1 MFEIINH
8 NLIKMKKVLLL
19 LLLSTSISYGQLGYW
34 TAYNFNVKPGSEET
48 VLNLFNQ
55 YFGSNDLPKGITVTL
70 FENHFRDAE
79 WNFSHQ
85 VLFNGSL
92 DAMAD
97 QYSGLPSDK
106 WLLFLEKVNRH
117 TISHNSFMGEIDAAF
132 ASGDPSEFP
141 IQRIYSLNVN
151 DYGKWIS
158 SYEKLN
164 SKYNKPDRLTFAGN
178 FSAGHKYEN
187 GNAWVVNGFRDFKG
201 AIGGHTKLPSKYSK
215 QEHQKAYA
223 DFRENN
229 GGVKPVRG
237 FLRIMLATYTY

>member
-1 MFEIINH
+1 M
-8 NLIKMKKVLLL
+8 
-19 LLLSTSISYGQLGYW
+19 
-34 TAYNFNVKPGSEET
+34 
-48 VLNLFNQ
+48 
-55 YFGSNDLPKGITVTL
+55 
-70 FENHFRDAE
+70 
-79 WNFSHQ
+79 
-85 VLFNGSL
+85 
-92 DAMAD
+92 
-97 QYSGLPSDK
+97 
-106 WLLFLEKVNRH
+106 VNNTKH
-117 TISHNSFMGEIDAAF
+117 KQFTF
-132 ASGDPSEFP
+132 
-141 IQRIYSLNVN
+141 NVN

-201 AIGGHTKLPSKYSK
+201 AMGGHTKLPSKYSK

-223 DFRENN
+223 DYRENN